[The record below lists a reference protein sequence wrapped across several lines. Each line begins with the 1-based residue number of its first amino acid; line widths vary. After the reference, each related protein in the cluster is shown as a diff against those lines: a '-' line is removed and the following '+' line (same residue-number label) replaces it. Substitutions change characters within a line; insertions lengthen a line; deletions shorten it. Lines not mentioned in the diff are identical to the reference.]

1 VSRSILFAEVPCF
14 YAAIE
19 RGRAPALAERPV
31 IVGGDPRKRG
41 VVLAASPEALV
52 VGVALDMPVVE
63 ALRLCPQARAVRTD
77 MALYRDV
84 SRRLFAC
91 LRRGIQGIETY
102 GMAGAY
108 VDASGA
114 ADAISLADDLCGRV
128 RAELDLPMRIGVA
141 SGKFLARLAAEEAGA
156 EGVRRVDPGAEGAFL
171 RPLPAS
177 RLDGV
182 GRKTA
187 ATLAERGAH
196 TIGGVV
202 TLGVDR
208 LEEAFGTH
216 GRRIFALA
224 SGRDEAPVRASGN
237 PQSLSR
243 EITIRGEGADGGVLG
258 EHLLDLARQLEGEL
272 ARQGLVAGR
281 VALKVRYADRGTQ
294 TRSRVLGGPLR
305 SAPGLHEA
313 ALRLLERTQASSRPV
328 RGLGLQLGK
337 LAPPAESDRQLDLF
351 PENG

>member
-1 VSRSILFAEVPCF
+1 VSRCILFAEVPCF

-19 RGRAPALAERPV
+19 RGQDPALAERPV
-31 IVGGDPRKRG
+31 VVGGDPRKRG

-52 VGVALDMPVVE
+52 AGVELDMLVVE

-77 MALYRDV
+77 MPLYRDV

-91 LRRGIQGIETY
+91 LRRSFERIEPF

-114 ADAISLADDLCGRV
+114 ADAISLAEDLRTRV
-128 RAELDLPMRIGVA
+128 RAALDLPTRVGIA
-141 SGKFLARLAAEEAGA
+141 SGKFLARLAAEGVGE
-156 EGVRRVDPGAEGAFL
+156 EGVQRIDPGVESEFL
-171 RPLPAS
+171 RPLPTM

-196 TIGGVV
+196 TIGDVV
-202 TLGVDR
+202 ALGLER
-208 LEEAFGTH
+208 LEDAFGTH

-224 SGRDEAPVRASGN
+224 SGRDDAPVRASRH

-243 EITIRGEGADGGVLG
+243 EVTIRGEGTDRGVLG
-258 EHLLDLARQLEGEL
+258 EHLLDLARHLEHEL
-272 ARQGLVAGR
+272 SRQGLAAGR
-281 VALKVRYADRGTQ
+281 VVLRVRYADQGTQ
-294 TRSRVLGGPLR
+294 TRSQVLRAALR
-305 SAPGLHEA
+305 SAPRLHEA
-313 ALRLLERTQASSRPV
+313 GLRLLERTQVDSRPV

-337 LAPPAESDRQLDLF
+337 LAPAAESERQLDLF
-351 PENG
+351 PRGR

>member
-1 VSRSILFAEVPCF
+1 ML
-14 YAAIE
+14 
-19 RGRAPALAERPV
+19 
-31 IVGGDPRKRG
+31 
-41 VVLAASPEALV
+41 
-52 VGVALDMPVVE
+52 VVE

-84 SRRLFAC
+84 SRRLFTC
-91 LRRGIQGIETY
+91 LRRVIRGIETF

-114 ADAISLADDLCGRV
+114 AGTVPLARSLCGRV
-128 RAELDLPMRIGVA
+128 RAELDLPMRVGIG
-141 SGKFLARLAAEEAGA
+141 SGKFLARLAAEEAGG
-156 EGVRRVDPGAEGAFL
+156 EGVRQIDPGAEVAFL
-171 RPLPAS
+171 RPLPVS

-187 ATLAERGAH
+187 ATLAEYGAH
-196 TIGGVV
+196 TIGGVLS
-202 TLGVDR
+202 LGVER
-208 LEEAFGTH
+208 LEESFGTH

-224 SGRDEAPVRASGN
+224 SGRDDAPVRASGC

-243 EITIRGEGADGGVLG
+243 EVTIRGEGADRPVLR

-272 ARQGLVAGR
+272 ARQGLMAGR

-294 TRSRVLGGPLR
+294 TRSQVLNTPLR
-305 SAPGLHEA
+305 SAPGLHEV
-313 ALRLLERTQASSRPV
+313 ALQLLDRTQVDSRPV

-337 LAPPAESDRQLDLF
+337 LATLAQADRQLDLF
-351 PENG
+351 RENG